1 MIDAYVKAEAS
12 KQHDAYQ

>member
-12 KQHDAYQ
+12 KQRDAYQ